1 MIINKRVVVC
11 YNEPKIKYQNY
22 LGKVPLVVNDNLE
35 LSETSFSQ
43 QLPHLISLLKKKYSV
58 VDSLS
63 FNKDITNNIL
73 RLKELNPDVCFNFV
87 ESLDGESNFES
98 YIAGLYELLKI
109 PFTGNSTLCLGT
121 CLNKQTTKYILK
133 ANNINTP
140 NFKILEYNSKN
151 EVDTKGLK
159 FPLILKLNKE
169 DASIGISE
177 NSVVKNKKEFNNQVE
192 YLFKS
197 YKQNIIVEEYIEGR
211 EFNVAI
217 LGDKAL
223 PISEIMFNNLP
234 KNLPKIV
241 TYEAKWNTESTYY
254 KGTIPQCPANLEETT
269 KNKII
274 ETAIYAFKCMEC
286 RDYARV
292 DIRLDKNN
300 TPYVIEV
307 NPNPDILPD
316 SGFARAAKVS
326 GISYQDLLYK
336 IINMALK
343 REKSDTKNRKKR

>member
-1 MIINKRVVVC
+1 MIINKRVLVC

-43 QLPHLISLLKKKYSV
+43 QLPHLITLLKKKYSV
-58 VDSLS
+58 VNSLTFS
-63 FNKDITNNIL
+63 KDITSSISKI
-73 RLKELNPDVCFNFV
+73 KELNPDVCFNFV

-98 YIAGLYELLKI
+98 YIAGLYELLNL
-109 PFTGNSTLCLGT
+109 PFTGNSMLCLGT
-121 CLNKQTTKYILK
+121 CLNKQITKQILK
-133 ANNINTP
+133 ANYINTA
-140 NFKILEYNSKN
+140 NFKILEYNSKIPI
-151 EVDTKGLK
+151 DTKGLK

-177 NSVVKNKKEFNNQVE
+177 NSVVKNKNQFNKQVE
-192 YLFKS
+192 YLFNT
-197 YKQNIIVEEYIEGR
+197 YKQNILVEEYIEGR

-217 LGDKAL
+217 LGDQAL
-223 PISEIMFNNLP
+223 PISEITFNSLP

-241 TYEAKWNTESTYY
+241 TYEAKWNSDSIYY
-254 KGTIPQCPANLEETT
+254 KGTIPHCPANLEETT
-269 KNKII
+269 KNRII
-274 ETAIYAFKCMEC
+274 ETAIRAFNCMEC

-326 GISYQDLLYK
+326 GISYQNLLYK

-343 REKSDTKNRKKR
+343 RAKSDTKNTKRR